1 MSHPLILPW
10 RGVAPRIAPTAWL
23 APNATIIGDV
33 EIGPGA
39 SVWFGT
45 ILRGDVNFIRIGAR
59 SNIQDGSVV
68 HVTTRKHTTIIG
80 NDVLIG
86 HMAMIHGCII
96 EDGAFVGMKAC
107 VMDGVVIESGAM
119 VAAGALV
126 TPGKRVRS
134 GEVWAGSPAKFMRP
148 ISEDE
153 RANMTGAPKRYAAL
167 AAEYKA
173 SGVG

>member
-10 RGVAPRIAPTAWL
+10 RGVAPRIDPTAWL

-68 HVTTRKHTTIIG
+68 HVTTRKHATIIG

-96 EDGAFVGMKAC
+96 EDGAFIGMKAC
-107 VMDGVVIESGAM
+107 VMDGVVIENGAM

-126 TPGKRVRS
+126 TSGKRVRS
-134 GEVWAGSPAKFMRP
+134 GEVWAGSPAKLMRP

-153 RANMTGAPKRYAAL
+153 RANIMDAPKRYAAL